1 MSAAKLLS
9 DAEHSGSDAE
19 DMQLIP
25 ADGESPLAAAG
36 RADIK
41 IKGMSC
47 AACVGRI
54 EGALAKEPGVERAT
68 VNLMTERGTVLF
80 DARLLTPE
88 RIAELASAI
97 GFPSTVIED
106 PTTPRTPPAGRS
118 S

>member
-25 ADGESPLAAAG
+25 ADGESPLAEAG

-54 EGALAKEPGVERAT
+54 EGALTKEPGVERAT

-88 RIAELASAI
+88 RIAELAHRDRLPEHAHRGSDH
-97 GFPSTVIED
+97 PSNEGVQ
-106 PTTPRTPPAGRS
+106 GV
-118 S
+118 

>member
-25 ADGESPLAAAG
+25 ADGESPLAEAG

-54 EGALAKEPGVERAT
+54 EGAQCFESQNWSAPEAVRYAGNTYGAPSFALQNLSAPAAGCWERLRRA
-68 VNLMTERGTVLF
+68 LYG
-80 DARLLTPE
+80 A
-88 RIAELASAI
+88 
-97 GFPSTVIED
+97 
-106 PTTPRTPPAGRS
+106 
-118 S
+118 